1 MKGAILLALVAP
13 TLAFVPVKPVV
24 PMAKT
29 QSRSR
34 AQTIMQMDPSVMPG
48 LASTP
53 GQPTVESWLM
63 DNADKKLCKYR
74 ERKGRGSIKW
84 HILSLTTPTHQLIP
98 TIFIFLPS
106 LPSKQPRP

>member
-24 PMAKT
+24 PMAKV

-34 AQTIMQMDPSVMPG
+34 AQTIMQMDPQAVMPG

-53 GQPTVESWLM
+53 GQPTIESWLM
-63 DNADKKLCKYR
+63 DNADRKLCKYR
-74 ERKGRGSIKW
+74 GRKAG
-84 HILSLTTPTHQLIP
+84 T
-98 TIFIFLPS
+98 
-106 LPSKQPRP
+106 